1 MSEGGFI
8 NMKSVK
14 SAASCQSGLTFWR
27 SLNGQPSLRL
37 FRFEN
42 DHKDVGDIYML
53 VTESISQFWGRRPLY
68 AHTKIFQF
76 DP

>member
-37 FRFEN
+37 FRFVN
-42 DHKDVGDIYML
+42 DHKDVDFWAGDLCI
-53 VTESISQFWGRRPLY
+53 
-68 AHTKIFQF
+68 
-76 DP
+76 